1 MDRDIGTKSPGIH
14 SGETTRQRSQIRL
27 ELELF
32 SIACELFYKIIR
44 MKCVYYL

>member
-1 MDRDIGTKSPGIH
+1 MDREVDTKSPGTH
-14 SGETTRQRSQIRL
+14 SGEATGQRSQIHL

-44 MKCVYYL
+44 MKCLY